1 MIDILNL
8 NTNDL
13 DVTQRLDDPSLIQSF
28 TVDATNELIYYID
41 SNNRVLK
48 QLDIKTKKIH
58 TLTNIGTGNDLV
70 LDWHLNLLGWIDV
83 ESFELVSFNISSGH
97 LSTVIQVF
105 SLKNRLQLT
114 QTQGHFFGFLEHHH
128 L

>member
-13 DVTQRLDDPSLIQSF
+13 DVTQRLDDPSAYIQSF

-58 TLTNIGTGNDLV
+58 TLTNIGTGN
-70 LDWHLNLLGWIDV
+70 G
-83 ESFELVSFNISSGH
+83 SFLCDATHAKTF
-97 LSTVIQVF
+97 
-105 SLKNRLQLT
+105 
-114 QTQGHFFGFLEHHH
+114 
-128 L
+128 